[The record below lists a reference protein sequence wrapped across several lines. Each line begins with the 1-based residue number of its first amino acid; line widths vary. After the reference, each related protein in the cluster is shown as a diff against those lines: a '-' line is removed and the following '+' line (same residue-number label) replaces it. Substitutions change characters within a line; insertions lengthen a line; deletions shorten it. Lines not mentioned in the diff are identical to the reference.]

1 MKTKA
6 LVLAIALIAAS
17 ISHATSL
24 PNLTPYQPSGWSDK
38 IVVTRTSGSTTD
50 STSLTTADSLYMDWA
65 VINNGAT
72 ATTNGFYTDL
82 YIDGVHTARFNT
94 PGTLS
99 VGSYASVTA
108 YPIGSFSAGTHTI
121 EIIAD
126 STGLVAESNE
136 SDNSYTKTITV
147 GNPPLPNLTPYQPSG
162 WSDKIVVT
170 RTSGSTTDST
180 GLTTADTLYMDWAVI
195 NNGAAATTS
204 GFYTALYID
213 GVKTATFNTA
223 GTLTVGSYASVTG
236 YSLGSFSAG
245 THTIEIVADSTGLIA
260 ESNESD
266 NSYTKTIT
274 VGTPPLPN
282 LTPYQPSGWSDKIV
296 VTRTSSSTTDS
307 TSLTTADTLYMDWA
321 VINNGT
327 ATTTSGFYTALYIDG
342 VKTATFN
349 TAGTLG
355 VNADAT
361 VTGYPLGSFTAG
373 THTIEITVD
382 STGLIA
388 ESNESDNSYTK
399 TITVGNPTT
408 FILSDMATL
417 NGTQENSI
425 TLVTSANL
433 SGSFPYLATESGSG
447 GQNMITVVGL
457 VNNSGQW
464 VGGTPRVVYNGI
476 PASGGSSG
484 TASWS
489 NMTVP
494 SSSGTCQLWFQSY
507 LTTSTSSA
515 INSFEASPPTSSG
528 LLSGIVAT
536 VIVGNLPSFISTA
549 MATLNGTQENSITL
563 APSAYL
569 SGSFPYLAA
578 DGGSPGQ
585 NMITVMGLVNN
596 AGQWVGGTPQIVYN
610 GIPSQAGSSGTA
622 NWSNLT
628 VPSST
633 GTYQLWFQSFLTTSA
648 SVIYSFEAT
657 PPTAS
662 GGLAGI
668 AATVVVGNPSSFTG
682 GLAGRVLGNGSPLG
696 NAQVRL
702 ENTAFNTNTM
712 SDGTFSFSNIP
723 SGNGYVLDVSAA
735 GYNSARLTGMNVP
748 IVNINN
754 VGDIPLTS
762 IGGPYTLKEMPNVN
776 PAITTVEQGGTAYR
790 YYCVLN
796 ASGNPQGGIPVSA
809 QILNGAAIPQNDTS
823 SFWPG
828 SVAGVSDGNAYGT
841 VRIAVPSSYLNS
853 DGSVQ
858 TIQLSIGGQVQKT
871 FQAQVAP
878 RQYEQIWKQKLGS
891 GISVGELITA
901 GLDTSAESDL
911 CHKIVG
917 GSVSDESIS
926 RIKTVDATVGAG
938 VDVGSSLSV
947 STPNLNISAGNEV
960 SAGAN
965 AFAAVNLRST
975 FSFDP
980 NTTDPGQNAMKL
992 YVDLGNVLSGAPGPQ
1007 AAFYDFVESTIEPL
1021 FLNSNLR
1028 SVEGD
1033 VQVGG
1038 GYSGQV
1044 SFNIIDAGP
1053 AQVDFNAS
1061 ADASMEFI
1069 FGHEATFGSVSESA
1083 GVSGITASG
1092 SAMIGVIPSLN
1103 FGDTVNLT
1111 LNNNLQ
1117 WQTSYDVEL
1126 LSRNWTKQGQS
1137 SPYRAESV
1145 RKLGLG
1151 VNQQN
1156 PVPAWQ
1162 QYDPQNLYANYD
1174 RDFIETLE
1182 QTNGV
1187 NTTSYRWSVYAQ
1199 EQELGVNLNLDL
1211 GLGVTLQG
1219 ELDRGAEV
1227 VNQRGAISQSRYWP
1241 TETYP
1246 PMTADMLPTQ
1256 SWPSILSQWGNY
1268 ALGPIGQAI
1277 NQAITTIANAGN
1289 TVVQAGQATLN
1300 VAEGALNSGAQVI
1313 SSWAS
1318 DLSHISLAIPA
1329 GKPVPL
1335 GGPVPNGATYLP
1347 PDGSSNYIYG
1357 IDGVYRFTS
1366 TNAFSGTATLAIPY
1380 NPADVTGLDP
1390 TQLQIYQLP
1399 DGTNRWQLIGGVV
1412 DTVSN
1417 TVTATITNLGTFAIA
1432 PPLPTGNLQLIPSTN
1447 ALSAD
1452 GVSTM
1457 TVVVTN
1463 LMLNNGNAAT
1473 QQWFFTASATGVQI
1487 LNPDCDTNFAGIQV
1501 VSTNGSVTLLLQAP
1515 SGGNTAQIYLASV
1528 AGDAAGSVTISLID
1542 TTPPATPTNV
1552 VVTPGQSR
1560 IWVSWQTN
1568 SEPDLA
1574 GYRVYYSAGVAGPPW
1589 NGTAAIEGSPS
1600 PVSITGTN
1608 WLLRG
1613 LMLGTNYFVAVSA
1626 VDTSSNESPL
1636 SAPIE
1641 VTTVQTP
1648 PMPPTGVTAR
1658 FDGDSTN
1665 VLVWALSE
1673 DDGYNDRDVTNYY
1686 IWRAILPGGSYTNIA
1701 QVPAGVGIYTEPNPT
1716 IASTQSVSYAVSA
1729 VTGSGSNSTQVVAS
1743 IVPPSNV
1750 VSSNAIIVT
1759 PHVLSNG
1766 NFQFGLQGLEGQ
1778 TYVVQTSTNLV
1789 NWTSVYT
1796 NNGSF
1801 IFTDLSTTN
1810 YGQRFYRVM
1819 AQ

>member
-1 MKTKA
+1 
-6 LVLAIALIAAS
+6 
-17 ISHATSL
+17 
-24 PNLTPYQPSGWSDK
+24 
-38 IVVTRTSGSTTD
+38 
-50 STSLTTADSLYMDWA
+50 MDWA

-180 GLTTADTLYMDWAVI
+180 GLT
-195 NNGAAATTS
+195 S
-204 GFYTALYID
+204 
-213 GVKTATFNTA
+213 
-223 GTLTVGSYASVTG
+223 
-236 YSLGSFSAG
+236 
-245 THTIEIVADSTGLIA
+245 
-260 ESNESD
+260 
-266 NSYTKTIT
+266 
-274 VGTPPLPN
+274 
-282 LTPYQPSGWSDKIV
+282 
-296 VTRTSSSTTDS
+296 
-307 TSLTTADTLYMDWA
+307 ADTLYMDWA

-327 ATTTSGFYTALYIDG
+327 AATTSGFYSALYIDG

-447 GQNMITVVGL
+447 GQNMINVVGL

-464 VGGTPRVVYNGI
+464 VGGTPQVVYNGI
-476 PASGGSSG
+476 PATGGSSG
-484 TASWS
+484 TATWS
-489 NMTVP
+489 NLTVP

-515 INSFEASPPTSSG
+515 ISSFEASPPTVSG
-528 LLSGIVAT
+528 DLSGIVAT
-536 VIVGNLPSFISTA
+536 VNVGNPPSFTKTA

-569 SGSFPYLAA
+569 SGSLPYLAA

-622 NWSNLT
+622 NWSNLA
-628 VPSST
+628 VPSSQ

-648 SVIYSFEAT
+648 SVAYSFEAT

-668 AATVVVGNPSSFTG
+668 VATVVVGNPSSFTG

-702 ENTAFNTNTM
+702 ENTSFNTNTM

-735 GYNSARLTGMNVP
+735 GYNSARLTGINVP

-754 VGDIPLTS
+754 VGDIQFTS

-796 ASGNPQGGIPVSA
+796 ASGNPQGGIAVSA
-809 QILNGAAIPQNDTS
+809 QTSDGTAIPQNGAS
-823 SFWPG
+823 SVWPG
-828 SVAGVSDGNAYGT
+828 SVAGTSDGGAYGT
-841 VRIAVPSSYLNS
+841 VRIAIPASVLNQN
-853 DGSVQ
+853 GVIQTVQ
-858 TIQLSIGGQVQKT
+858 LTIAGQVQRS
-871 FQAQVAP
+871 FQTQVVP
-878 RQYEQIWKQKLGS
+878 RQYDQVWKQV
-891 GISVGELITA
+891 VGGGV
-901 GLDTSAESDL
+901 GLSIEADTSAESQL
-911 CHKIVG
+911 RHTIVG
-917 GSVSDESIS
+917 GVNTTETIS
-926 RIKTVDATVGAG
+926 RSREEKVSIGVGAG
-938 VDVGSSLSV
+938 FDVGASLKASNINVQGNGGAYLGGDGSV
-947 STPNLNISAGNEV
+947 AVILN
-960 SAGAN
+960 
-965 AFAAVNLRST
+965 T
-975 FSFDP
+975 QFSFDP
-980 NTTDPGQNAMKL
+980 NTIDADQNLMKL
-992 YVDLGNVLSGAPGPQ
+992 YVDLGNVLTGTPIGNQLYTFADGIVAPTLL
-1007 AAFYDFVESTIEPL
+1007 ANNLNFVECDIQGGLDAQGQIGLEIANNQQAVQIPFGPPVSASVNLQGDLIFGFKEVFGGESNSAWLYGWGGSISGTGDTIFSDQVYSVGLQGEQEQ
-1021 FLNSNLR
+1021 LNWAHTT
-1028 SVEGD
+1028 
-1033 VQVGG
+1033 Q
-1038 GYSGQV
+1038 SGFGQPQQIV
-1044 SFNIIDAGP
+1044 KIEADAGTP
-1053 AQVDFNAS
+1053 
-1061 ADASMEFI
+1061 
-1069 FGHEATFGSVSESA
+1069 
-1083 GVSGITASG
+1083 
-1092 SAMIGVIPSLN
+1092 IP
-1103 FGDTVNLT
+1103 
-1111 LNNNLQ
+1111 LQ
-1117 WQTSYDVEL
+1117 
-1126 LSRNWTKQGQS
+1126 
-1137 SPYRAESV
+1137 P
-1145 RKLGLG
+1145 
-1151 VNQQN
+1151 
-1156 PVPAWQ
+1156 WQ
-1162 QYDPQNLYANYD
+1162 QYDPTALNANYA
-1174 RDFIETLE
+1174 REFTEAWVANGTV
-1182 QTNGV
+1182 TN
-1187 NTTSYRWSVYAQ
+1187 YERSVFASEVGSQ
-1199 EQELGVNLNLDL
+1199 IGFNANAAL
-1211 GLGVTLQG
+1211 GLDFSLNFNL

-1227 VNQRGAISQSRYWP
+1227 VNERGAILPNYQFTHWP
-1241 TETYP
+1241 TESYP
-1246 PMTADMLPTQ
+1246 ALTTDLFPTQ
-1256 SWPSILSQWGNY
+1256 TWPTIISQWGNY
-1268 ALGPIGQAI
+1268 ASGVIGEAI
-1277 NQAITTIANAGN
+1277 NQTITTVANDVDN
-1289 TVVQAGQATLN
+1289 TLVQDGQAALN
-1300 VAEGALNSGAQVI
+1300 IAGGALNSGAQVY
-1313 SSWAS
+1313 SSVVS

-1335 GGPVPNGATYLP
+1335 GGPIQNGATYLP
-1347 PDGSSNYIYG
+1347 PGGSSNYIYG

-1366 TNAFSGTATLAIPY
+1366 TNAFNGTATLTIPY
-1380 NPADVTGLDP
+1380 NPADITGLDP

-1417 TVTATITNLGTFAIA
+1417 TVTVTITNLGTFAIA

-1447 ALSAD
+1447 ALPAD

-1463 LMLNNGNAAT
+1463 LMLNNGNVAT
-1473 QQWFFTASATGVQI
+1473 QQWLFTATATGVQI
-1487 LNPDCDTNFAGIQV
+1487 LNPNSDTNLPGNQV
-1501 VSTNGSVTLLLQAP
+1501 VSTNGAITLLLQAP
-1515 SGGNTAQIYLASV
+1515 PCGNTAQINLASV
-1528 AGDAAGSVTISLID
+1528 AGDAVGSVTISLID
-1542 TTPPATPTNV
+1542 TTPPATPTNIV
-1552 VVTPGQSR
+1552 ITAGQSR
-1560 IWVSWQTN
+1560 ISVSWQTN

-1574 GYRVYYSAGVAGPPW
+1574 GYRVYYSAGVSGPPW
-1589 NGTAAIEGSPS
+1589 NRTAAIEGSPS
-1600 PVSITGTN
+1600 PVSVTGTN

-1641 VTTVQTP
+1641 VTTVPTP

-1658 FDGDSTN
+1658 FDGDGTN

-1673 DDGYNDRDVTNYY
+1673 DDGYNDRDVTQYY
-1686 IWRAILPGGSYTNIA
+1686 IWRAILPSGSYTNIA
-1701 QVPAGVGIYTEPNPT
+1701 QVPAGIGIYTEPNPS
-1716 IASTQSVSYAVSA
+1716 IALTQSVSYAVSA
-1729 VTGSGSNSTQVVAS
+1729 VTASGSNSTQIVATV
-1743 IVPPSNV
+1743 VPPSNV
-1750 VSSNAIIVT
+1750 VSSNAMIVT
-1759 PHVLSNG
+1759 PQLLSNG
-1766 NFQFGLQGLEGQ
+1766 NFQFGMQGLEGQ

-1796 NNGSF
+1796 NIGSF
-1801 IFTDLSTTN
+1801 IYTDTN
-1810 YGQRFYRVM
+1810 APNSSQQFYRAVK
-1819 AQ
+1819 Q

>member
-1 MKTKA
+1 MGTDHPSGVYVTRGVWNHFELDVNFINNTVNA
-6 LVLAIALIAAS
+6 VYNSTPLVQNVSFSTAS
-17 ISHATSL
+17 TTLGLYAF
-24 PNLTPYQPSGWSDK
+24 YAQPSA
-38 IVVTRTSGSTTD
+38 TTD
-50 STSLTTADSLYMDWA
+50 AGYFD
-65 VINNGAT
+65 N
-72 ATTNGFYTDL
+72 F
-82 YIDGVHTARFNT
+82 
-94 PGTLS
+94 
-99 VGSYASVTA
+99 SVTA
-108 YPIGSFSAGTHTI
+108 SAG
-121 EIIAD
+121 
-126 STGLVAESNE
+126 G
-136 SDNSYTKTITV
+136 NS
-147 GNPPLPNLTPYQPSG
+147 P
-162 WSDKIVVT
+162 
-170 RTSGSTTDST
+170 
-180 GLTTADTLYMDWAVI
+180 
-195 NNGAAATTS
+195 
-204 GFYTALYID
+204 
-213 GVKTATFNTA
+213 
-223 GTLTVGSYASVTG
+223 
-236 YSLGSFSAG
+236 
-245 THTIEIVADSTGLIA
+245 
-260 ESNESD
+260 
-266 NSYTKTIT
+266 
-274 VGTPPLPN
+274 
-282 LTPYQPSGWSDKIV
+282 
-296 VTRTSSSTTDS
+296 
-307 TSLTTADTLYMDWA
+307 
-321 VINNGT
+321 
-327 ATTTSGFYTALYIDG
+327 
-342 VKTATFN
+342 
-349 TAGTLG
+349 
-355 VNADAT
+355 
-361 VTGYPLGSFTAG
+361 SFT
-373 THTIEITVD
+373 
-382 STGLIA
+382 
-388 ESNESDNSYTK
+388 
-399 TITVGNPTT
+399 PT
-408 FILSDMATL
+408 DMVTL

-425 TLVTSANL
+425 TLLPSANL
-433 SGSFPYLATESGSG
+433 SGSFPYLAADGGSA

-464 VGGTPRVVYNGI
+464 VGGTPQVVYSGV
-476 PASGGSSG
+476 PSSGGSSG

-489 NMTVP
+489 NLTVP
-494 SSSGTCQLWFQSY
+494 ASAGTYQLWFQSY
-507 LTTSTSSA
+507 LTTSTSAA
-515 INSFEASPPTSSG
+515 ISSFEASPPTSSG
-528 LLSGIVAT
+528 YLSGIVAT
-536 VIVGNLPSFISTA
+536 VIDGNPPSFTSTA
-549 MATLNGTQENSITL
+549 MAMLNGTQENSITL

-569 SGSFPYLAA
+569 SGNFPYLAA

-585 NMITVMGLVNN
+585 NMITVIGLVNN
-596 AGQWVGGTPQIVYN
+596 ANQWVGGTPQIVYN
-610 GIPSQAGSSGTA
+610 GVPSQAGSTGTTS
-622 NWSNLT
+622 WSNLV
-628 VPSST
+628 VPSSQ
-633 GTYQLWFQSFLTTSA
+633 GTYQLWFQSFLTTST

-668 AATVVVGNPSSFTG
+668 VATVVVGNPSSFTG

-702 ENTAFNTNTM
+702 ENTSFNTNTM

-723 SGNGYVLDVSAA
+723 SGSGYVLDVSAA
-735 GYNSARLTGMNVP
+735 GYNITRLTGINVP
-748 IVNINN
+748 IININN
-754 VGDIPLTS
+754 VGDIALT
-762 IGGPYTLKEMPNVN
+762 GVNGPYTLREMPNVN
-776 PAITTVEQGGTAYR
+776 PSITTVEQGGTAYR

-809 QILNGAAIPQNDTS
+809 QILNGAVIPQNDTS

-828 SVAGVSDGNAYGT
+828 SVAGVSDGGAYGT

-858 TIQLSIGGQVQKT
+858 TIQLSISGQVQKT

-947 STPNLNISAGNEV
+947 STPDLNISAGNEV

-1126 LSRNWTKQGQS
+1126 VSKYWTKQGQS
-1137 SPYRAESV
+1137 SPYRTESV

-1187 NTTSYRWSVYAQ
+1187 NTTTYRWSVYAQ

-1246 PMTADMLPTQ
+1246 PMTTDMLPTQ

-1277 NQAITTIANAGN
+1277 NQAITRIANAGN
-1289 TVVQAGQATLN
+1289 TLVQAGQATLN
-1300 VAEGALNSGAQVI
+1300 IASGALNSGDQVV
-1313 SSWAS
+1313 SSWVS
-1318 DLSHISLAIPA
+1318 GLRSLVPLA
-1329 GKPVPL
+1329 KPL
-1335 GGPVPNGATYLP
+1335 GGPHPLGGPGGNEAAYLP
-1347 PDGSSNYIYG
+1347 PDGVSNYVYG

-1366 TNAFSGTATLAIPY
+1366 TNAFNGSATLTIPY
-1380 NPADVTGLDP
+1380 NPTDVAGLDP

-1399 DGTNRWQLIGGVV
+1399 DGTNRWQLVGGVV

-1417 TVTATITNLGTFAIA
+1417 TVTVTITNLGTFAIA
-1432 PPLPTGNLQLIPSTN
+1432 PLLPTGNLQLVPSTN
-1447 ALSAD
+1447 NLPAD
-1452 GVSTM
+1452 GASTM

-1463 LMLNNGNAAT
+1463 LMLNNGNVAT
-1473 QQWFFTASATGVQI
+1473 QQWLFTASATGVQI
-1487 LNPDCDTNFAGIQV
+1487 LNPDCDTNLAGIQV

-1515 SGGNTAQIYLASV
+1515 SGGNTAQINLASV

-1542 TTPPATPTNV
+1542 TTPPATPTNII
-1552 VVTPGQSR
+1552 VTAGQSR
-1560 IWVSWQTN
+1560 ILVSWQTN

-1574 GYRVYYSAGVAGPPW
+1574 GYRVYYSADVAGPPW

-1600 PVSITGTN
+1600 PVSVTGTN

-1613 LMLGTNYFVAVSA
+1613 LALGTNYFVAVSA

-1636 SAPIE
+1636 SPPIE
-1641 VTTVQTP
+1641 VTTVPIP

-1658 FDGDSTN
+1658 FDGDGTN
-1665 VLVWALSE
+1665 VIVWALSE
-1673 DDGYNDRDVTNYY
+1673 DDGYNDRDVTQYY
-1686 IWRAILPGGSYTNIA
+1686 IWRAILPGGSYTNVG
-1701 QVPAGVGIYTEPNPT
+1701 QVAAGVGIYTETNPVV
-1716 IASTQSVSYAVSA
+1716 ASTQSVSYAVSVIA
-1729 VTGSGSNSTQVVAS
+1729 SSGLSSTQVVA
-1743 IVPPSNV
+1743 VV
-1750 VSSNAIIVT
+1750 VSPSSLVSNNIVIGT
-1759 PHVLSNG
+1759 PQFLPNSG
-1766 NFQFGLQGLEGQ
+1766 FQFTLNGFAGQ
-1778 TYVVQTSTNLV
+1778 TYVIQTSTNLIDWV
-1789 NWTSVYT
+1789 PIYT
-1796 NNGSF
+1796 NTGSF
-1801 IFTDLSTTN
+1801 IFNDTN
-1810 YGQRFYRVM
+1810 APNVSQQFYRAVT
-1819 AQ
+1819 Q